1 MHIDFYGIIWHNAFM
16 LERYLSKRLP
26 KGPPPRRIVVI
37 TGARQVGK
45 TTLARRLYEN
55 GFRYLNL
62 DSPGERARLALV
74 PAEGWHQ
81 SVGPAILDEV
91 QKAPTLL
98 DKLKWAYD
106 EGKLDFS
113 ILLGSSRI
121 TLLEQVRESL
131 AGRVF
136 LYELWP
142 LTVGEL
148 APHFGGRKPDNPFVA
163 RLLNGPES
171 PEILFAPLTR
181 GVVGQ
186 EAGAAQSAL
195 IHLLQW
201 GGLPPLVQYQDNDK
215 LAWLDAYQATY
226 LERDLADLARLR
238 DLEPFST
245 CHRLASLRAGRILS
259 YSEIARDA
267 GLPVTTVR
275 RYLGYLELSYQT
287 FRLNPWAKN
296 PGVRLIKSPKL
307 IWCDLGVQRVL
318 SGQTGGL
325 TGQQYESAIISQ
337 LLIHLWTLGIR
348 VTPSYLRTSG
358 GTEVDLL
365 IEGPQGTL
373 AIEIKNRPKVTATDA
388 ASIERSQK
396 LMGGAYQMGLVVY
409 RGNEVGQIS
418 RSVYAIPDWV
428 LLGT

>member
-1 MHIDFYGIIWHNAFM
+1 M
-16 LERYLSKRLP
+16 
-26 KGPPPRRIVVI
+26 
-37 TGARQVGK
+37 
-45 TTLARRLYEN
+45 
-55 GFRYLNL
+55 
-62 DSPGERARLALV
+62 V

-81 SVGPAILDEV
+81 AVGPAILDEV
-91 QKAPTLL
+91 QKAPVLL

-113 ILLGSSRI
+113 VLLGSSRI

-148 APHFGGRKPDNPFVA
+148 APRFEGRRPELPLIA
-163 RLLNGPES
+163 RLLSGREKPEAILSRLTKGIVGP
-171 PEILFAPLTR
+171 
-181 GVVGQ
+181 
-186 EAGAAQSAL
+186 EAGAAQSAMF
-195 IHLLQW
+195 HLLRW
-201 GGLPPLVQYQDNDK
+201 GGLPSLLQYRDEEK
-215 LAWLDAYQATY
+215 LEWLDAYQATY

-245 CHRLASLRAGRILS
+245 CHRVASLRTGRILS

-296 PGVRLIKSPKL
+296 PSVRFIKSPKL

-325 TGQQYESAIISQ
+325 TGEQYESAIISQ
-337 LLIHLWTLGIR
+337 LLMLLWTLGIR
-348 VTPSYLRTSG
+348 VTASFLRTSG
-358 GTEVDLL
+358 GAEIDLL
-365 IEGPQGTL
+365 LETQQGIL
-373 AIEIKNRPKVTATDA
+373 AIEIKNRPKVTSKEA

-396 LMGGAYQMGLVVY
+396 LMGDAYQAGLVVY
-409 RGNEVGQIS
+409 RGNEIGQIG
-418 RSVYAIPDWV
+418 RSIYAIPDWV

>member
-1 MHIDFYGIIWHNAFM
+1 M

-26 KGPPPRRIVVI
+26 QGAPPRRIVVV

-45 TTLARRLYEN
+45 TTLARQLYEKN
-55 GFRYLNL
+55 FRYLNL
-62 DSPGERARLALV
+62 DSPGERSRLALL

-81 SVGPAILDEV
+81 TVGPAILDEV
-91 QKAPTLL
+91 QKAPIAL

-113 ILLGSSRI
+113 VLLGSSRI
-121 TLLEQVRESL
+121 TLLEQIRESL

-148 APHFGGRKPDNPFVA
+148 APHFGGKKPNLPLIAD
-163 RLLNGPES
+163 LLNEEEEPVTLLERLERSAVGP
-171 PEILFAPLTR
+171 
-181 GVVGQ
+181 
-186 EAGAAQSAL
+186 EAGAAQSAM
-195 IHLLQW
+195 IYLLRW
-201 GGLPPLVQYQDNDK
+201 GGLPSLLQYNDDEK
-215 LAWLDAYQATY
+215 LEWLDAYQATY

-245 CHRLASLRAGRILS
+245 CHRLASLRTGRILS

-296 PGVRLIKSPKL
+296 IGVRLIKSPKL

-325 TGQQYESAIISQ
+325 TGEQYETAIISQ

-348 VTPSYLRTSG
+348 VTPSFLRTSG
-358 GTEVDLL
+358 GNEVDLL
-365 IEGPQGTL
+365 LEGQKRIL
-373 AIEIKNRPKVTATDA
+373 AVEIKNRPRVASKDA
-388 ASIERSQK
+388 AAIERSRK
-396 LMGGAYQMGLVVY
+396 LLGGAYRAGLVVY
-409 RGNEVGQIS
+409 RGNEIGQIS
-418 RSVYAIPDWV
+418 PSVFAMPDWV
-428 LLGT
+428 LFGTSLSTRKG

>member
-1 MHIDFYGIIWHNAFM
+1 
-16 LERYLSKRLP
+16 
-26 KGPPPRRIVVI
+26 VVV

-55 GFRYLNL
+55 AFRYLNL
-62 DSPGERARLALV
+62 DSPGERARLALA

-81 SVGPAILDEV
+81 AVGPAILDEV
-91 QKAPTLL
+91 QKAPMLL

-113 ILLGSSRI
+113 VLLGSSRI

-148 APHFGGRKPDNPFVA
+148 APHFGGRKPDNPFIA
-163 RLLNGPES
+163 RLLNGLES
-171 PEILFAPLTR
+171 PAALLAPLTR

-195 IHLLQW
+195 VHLLQW
-201 GGLPPLVQYQDNDK
+201 GGLPSLLQYRDEEK
-215 LAWLDAYQATY
+215 LAWLDAYQTTY

-245 CHRLASLRAGRILS
+245 CHRLASLRTGRILS

-296 PGVRLIKSPKL
+296 PSVRFIKSPKL

-318 SGQTGGL
+318 SGQTGVL
-325 TGQQYESAIISQ
+325 TGEQYESAIISQ
-337 LLIHLWTLGIR
+337 LMIHLWTLGIR
-348 VTPSYLRTSG
+348 VTPSFLRTSG
-358 GTEVDLL
+358 GSEVDLL
-365 IEGPQGTL
+365 LEGEHGIL
-373 AIEIKNRPKVTATDA
+373 AVEIKNRPKVTAKDA
-388 ASIERSQK
+388 ASIERSRK
-396 LMGGAYQMGLVVY
+396 LIGDAYQGGLVVY
-409 RGNEVGQIS
+409 RGNEIGQIT